1 MVKNLGCY
9 QIRHCWM
16 ELSAWSTG
24 TTTIRGIQNQPLT
37 KFSRA
42 RTPIWIASSLRCRA
56 FWQSSKYLNAPV
68 RLPRDMKRTF
78 SKILGLSASGVVRYC
93 GMVETYIPKLLVVLC
108 RVSYIFGD
116 GRTRHTAVEL
126 ESKLCRREVMIMVRK
141 KIQPNMSPTSCWR
154 AFMNALVRILKQI
167 INLKIY

>member
-16 ELSAWSTG
+16 ELSAWGTG

-42 RTPIWIASSLRCRA
+42 RTPIWIASSSRWRA
-56 FWQSSKYLNAPV
+56 FWQSSKYSNAPV

-93 GMVETYIPKLLVVLC
+93 ARHGRDTYPKAPGRTC

-126 ESKLCRREVMIMVRK
+126 ESKLCRREVMVRK
-141 KIQPNMSPTSCWR
+141 KIQPNRSPTSCWR

-167 INLKIY
+167 IN